1 MAMLTVE
8 LTDEEHRALKLL
20 AVRRG
25 TSMSRI
31 VRDLLSRELSSL
43 SGADRAAAAEWTR
56 DTARSVLGI
65 TADTD
70 PAVHDAVTAA
80 MAAAER
86 DADAVYGRPQT
97 GAA

>member
-1 MAMLTVE
+1 MLTVE
-8 LTDEEHRALKLL
+8 LNDEEHRALKLL

-31 VRDLLSRELSSL
+31 VRDLLADELVSL
-43 SGADRAAAAEWTR
+43 SAADRAVAAEWTR
-56 DTARSVLGI
+56 DAPRATLGI
-65 TADTD
+65 TADSD
-70 PAVHDAVTAA
+70 PAVHDAVSSA

-86 DADAVYGRPQT
+86 DAEAIYGRPQA